1 MCVSESWS
9 AGTRNFAWSP
19 AWYHAGVAR
28 GHAATHVTRSTLVE
42 HNKFSI
48 YILRNA
54 QKAFVR
60 YQYVCFAF
68 ECELSGANI
77 SGLEN
82 DF

>member
-1 MCVSESWS
+1 MDIS
-9 AGTRNFAWSP
+9 GTKNSAWSRV
-19 AWYHAGVAR
+19 WYYAGMVHD
-28 GHAATHVTRSTLVE
+28 HAAKHVTCSTLVE

-54 QKAFVR
+54 QKTFVR

-77 SGLEN
+77 SGSEN